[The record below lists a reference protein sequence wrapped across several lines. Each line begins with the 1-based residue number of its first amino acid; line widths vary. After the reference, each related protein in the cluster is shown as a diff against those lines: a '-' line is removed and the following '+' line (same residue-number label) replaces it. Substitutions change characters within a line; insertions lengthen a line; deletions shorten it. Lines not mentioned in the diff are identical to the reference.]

1 MFLLLF
7 LASSIYF
14 LVGEY
19 VDGLIM
25 LAFVVGICMTEFIQ
39 ENKTDKAIEE
49 LNKLSAID
57 ITVIRNGKE
66 IVIDSE
72 K

>member
-1 MFLLLF
+1 
-7 LASSIYF
+7 
-14 LVGEY
+14 
-19 VDGLIM
+19 M